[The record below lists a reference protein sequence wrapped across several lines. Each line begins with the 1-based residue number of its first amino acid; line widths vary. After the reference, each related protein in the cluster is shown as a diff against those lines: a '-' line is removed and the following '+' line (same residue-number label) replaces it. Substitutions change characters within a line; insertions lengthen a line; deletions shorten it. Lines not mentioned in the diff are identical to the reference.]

1 MTTSFERSPQ
11 RWLRLGGALYLAI
24 ILLGLFGEVLVR
36 GSLVVPG
43 NAQAT
48 LDAIRQS
55 PLLWRLGIAGDLLM
69 HVLDIPVM
77 LIPEATT
84 VDDVEHERLMAI
96 VTTNSLAP
104 TFESD
109 SSNS

>member
-24 ILLGLFGEVLVR
+24 ILLGLFGELLVR

-48 LDAIRQS
+48 FEAIRQS
-55 PLLWRLGIAGDLLM
+55 PLLLLERARSPFISQSSTQTRGRRCFRAGGRAAAA
-69 HVLDIPVM
+69 
-77 LIPEATT
+77 AT
-84 VDDVEHERLMAI
+84 AAGCCC
-96 VTTNSLAP
+96 SACA
-104 TFESD
+104 S
-109 SSNS
+109 